1 MKMTNQKLETALE
14 LALSVPSSVR
24 AKSPSL
30 ETGYSPETQ
39 SWELI
44 IRYFTGGCHPCLL
57 VWRLWNPVSARK
69 PD

>member
-30 ETGYSPETQ
+30 KPA
-39 SWELI
+39 I
-44 IRYFTGGCHPCLL
+44 H
-57 VWRLWNPVSARK
+57 RK
-69 PD
+69 HSRGN